1 MSKKAVQPCRAKT
14 CPARSQC
21 KASYQYNSIRVQG
34 PSTSSSWLGF
44 PADSVP
50 TKSQKDN
57 SVSIKAAAWLS
68 PLLHDMFDEGAEN
81 EIEVLI

>member
-1 MSKKAVQPCRAKT
+1 MQGFILVLQ
-14 CPARSQC
+14 Q
-21 KASYQYNSIRVQG
+21 NSISRLKFLAQ
-34 PSTSSSWLGF
+34 F

-50 TKSQKDN
+50 TKSQKDG

-68 PLLHDMFDEGAEN
+68 PLLHDTSDEGAEN

>member
-1 MSKKAVQPCRAKT
+1 VQKHALHALN
-14 CPARSQC
+14 ARLHIYTTTVFEFL
-21 KASYQYNSIRVQG
+21 A
-34 PSTSSSWLGF
+34 PSSWLSF
-44 PADSVP
+44 PAYSVP

-68 PLLHDMFDEGAEN
+68 PLLHDMFDDDAEN

>member
-1 MSKKAVQPCRAKT
+1 MSLVCKAVQPCHAKT
-14 CPARSQC
+14 RPARSQC
-21 KASYQYNSIRVQG
+21 KASYQHNSIRVQG
-34 PSTSSSWLGF
+34 PSSWLGF

-81 EIEVLI
+81 ETEVLI